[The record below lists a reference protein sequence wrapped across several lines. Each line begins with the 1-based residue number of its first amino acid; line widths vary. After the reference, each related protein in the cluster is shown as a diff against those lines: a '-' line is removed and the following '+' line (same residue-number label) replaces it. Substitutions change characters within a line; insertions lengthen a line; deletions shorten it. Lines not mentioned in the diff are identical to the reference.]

1 MSSEPAKKKE
11 TAFDQIKEFI
21 VIFGGNFIV
30 LILLL
35 VVVNYFLAP
44 FDIKSHL
51 DSVSNEIHQL
61 RDDIGLLARELKQ
74 IKAQTAPAKAAAA
87 K

>member
-1 MSSEPAKKKE
+1 MSSGETKKPSF
-11 TAFDQIKEFI
+11 FDNIKEFV

-44 FDIKSHL
+44 FDIKAHL
-51 DSVSNEIHQL
+51 DAVSQEIHYL
-61 RDDIGLLARELKQ
+61 RDDVGTLLKEVRAMKNS
-74 IKAQTAPAKAAAA
+74 AAAA
-87 K
+87 KAAN

>member
-1 MSSEPAKKKE
+1 MSSGETKKPSF
-11 TAFDQIKEFI
+11 FDQIKEFV

-51 DSVSNEIHQL
+51 DAVSQEIHYL
-61 RDDIGLLARELKQ
+61 RQDVGILTKEVRAMRS
-74 IKAQTAPAKAAAA
+74 AAAAA
-87 K
+87 KAEK

>member
-1 MSSEPAKKKE
+1 MSSEPAKKPAALE
-11 TAFDQIKEFI
+11 QIKEFV
-21 VIFGGNFIV
+21 VILGGNFVV

-51 DSVSNEIHQL
+51 DSVSNDIHEL
-61 RDDIGLLARELKQ
+61 RGDIGAMAREIRE
-74 IKAQTAPAKAAAA
+74 IKNQTAAAKAA

>member
-1 MSSEPAKKKE
+1 MSSEPAKKKPALLE
-11 TAFDQIKEFI
+11 NIKEFV
-21 VIFGGNFIV
+21 VIFGGNFVV

-51 DSVSNEIHQL
+51 DSVSNDIHELRQDVGNMAKEI
-61 RDDIGLLARELKQ
+61 RE
-74 IKAQTAPAKAAAA
+74 IRNQTAAAKAA

>member
-1 MSSEPAKKKE
+1 MSETDKKAVPAFE
-11 TAFDQIKEFI
+11 HIKEF
-21 VIFGGNFIV
+21 VLIFGGNFAV

-51 DSVSNEIHQL
+51 DAVSQELQYI
-61 RDDIGLLARELKQ
+61 RGDIGNMSKELKE
-74 IKAQTAPAKAAAA
+74 IKAQLAAAKAA

>member
-1 MSSEPAKKKE
+1 MSSEPAKKS
-11 TAFDQIKEFI
+11 AALDQIKEFV

-51 DSVSNEIHQL
+51 DAVSSEIQGL
-61 RDDIGLLARELKQ
+61 RGDVGMLAREIKA
-74 IKAQTAPAKAAAA
+74 IKAQTAPAKAT

>member
-1 MSSEPAKKKE
+1 MSSGETKK
-11 TAFDQIKEFI
+11 TSFFDQIKEFV

-44 FDIKSHL
+44 FEIKSHL
-51 DSVSNEIHQL
+51 DAVSQELHYL
-61 RDDIGLLARELKQ
+61 RQDVGILTKEVRAMRSNS
-74 IKAQTAPAKAAAA
+74 AAA
-87 K
+87 KAEK

>member
-1 MSSEPAKKKE
+1 MSSEPAKKSNPLE
-11 TAFDQIKEFI
+11 QIKEFV

-51 DSVSNEIHQL
+51 DSVSSEIHYL
-61 RDDIGLLARELKQ
+61 RDDIGMIAREIKA
-74 IKAQTAPAKAAAA
+74 IKAQTAPEKAA

>member
-1 MSSEPAKKKE
+1 MSSGDTKKAPNILE
-11 TAFDQIKEFI
+11 NVKEF
-21 VIFGGNFIV
+21 VLIFGGNFVV

-51 DSVSNEIHQL
+51 DSVSNEIHDL
-61 RDDIGLLARELKQ
+61 RGDVGNLARELKE
-74 IKAQTAPAKAAAA
+74 IKAATVGKAAA

>member
-1 MSSEPAKKKE
+1 MSAE
-11 TAFDQIKEFI
+11 TGNKASGAFDQIKEF
-21 VIFGGNFIV
+21 VLIFGGNFVV

-51 DSVSNEIHQL
+51 DAVSQEIHQL
-61 RDDIGLLARELKQ
+61 RQDIGTIARDVRELK
-74 IKAQTAPAKAAAA
+74 AHANAAKAA

>member
-1 MSSEPAKKKE
+1 MSSEPAKKSNPLE
-11 TAFDQIKEFI
+11 QIKEFV

-61 RDDIGLLARELKQ
+61 RDDVGMIAREIKA
-74 IKAQTAPAKAAAA
+74 IKAQTAPAKAT

>member
-1 MSSEPAKKKE
+1 MSSGETKKPSF
-11 TAFDQIKEFI
+11 FDQIKEFV

-51 DSVSNEIHQL
+51 DAVSQEIHYL
-61 RDDIGLLARELKQ
+61 RQDVGVLTKEVRAMRS
-74 IKAQTAPAKAAAA
+74 ATAAPKTE

>member
-1 MSSEPAKKKE
+1 MSSGETKKPSF
-11 TAFDQIKEFI
+11 FDQIKEFV

-51 DSVSNEIHQL
+51 DAVSQEIHYL
-61 RDDIGLLARELKQ
+61 RQDVGVLTKEVRAMRS
-74 IKAQTAPAKAAAA
+74 AAAA
-87 K
+87 PKAEK

>member
-1 MSSEPAKKKE
+1 MSSEPAKKP
-11 TAFDQIKEFI
+11 TAFDQIKEFV

-61 RDDIGLLARELKQ
+61 RDDIGMLARELKQ
-74 IKAQTAPAKAAAA
+74 IKAQTAPAKPA

>member
-1 MSSEPAKKKE
+1 MSSGETKK
-11 TAFDQIKEFI
+11 ASFFDQIKEFV

-51 DSVSNEIHQL
+51 DAVSQEIHYL
-61 RDDIGLLARELKQ
+61 RQDVGVLTKEVRAMRS
-74 IKAQTAPAKAAAA
+74 AAAA
-87 K
+87 PKTEK